1 MCKTHLVEK
10 FSIFTQGTVRQV
22 VAVRARPPHSARLDG
37 PWIFFRIIGR
47 PVELA
52 AIRADDDGHRVR
64 VQASLVRAFQRRKN
78 CEKGEWVAQEV
89 DKDMDQSQVWPD
101 WAVFKSY
108 LFTIN
113 FLTRVA
119 QIFLDFWG
127 YFEKCNFFSTFSNF
141 LLGNFWK
148 IMATFLLMFGHTGSD
163 AVVNYTRPSS
173 NWIVVLSRWSTL

>member
-127 YFEKCNFFSTFSNF
+127 YLEKCNF
-141 LLGNFWK
+141 LLPLVTSYW
-148 IMATFLLMFGHTGSD
+148 ATFGKLGPLF
-163 AVVNYTRPSS
+163 Y
-173 NWIVVLSRWSTL
+173 